1 MVITVGDVVNAT
13 WSPPPVAWLNFSNCS
28 AATAWLAAYGQLYE
42 DEGSLWDG
50 VSFDIVIG
58 YLGSMIPRNWTRPT
72 DANLLVWYHEKNYF
86 RDNNALLMDMIN
98 FPLSNCSAQVC
109 PKLQWEGDPDL
120 TGVGAMLSYYML
132 AIFATLYFI
141 VLFSDSLRDYSGAA
155 IPAGRKEGHSIL
167 INCFRKSL
175 NTFQDAVLLF
185 AISVN
190 VASITRWAAP
200 IVHPNEPH
208 AFYGLLNANFMS
220 SFSIF
225 PALALQS
232 LSPGLRR
239 KRIRLFLW
247 FLVIIFALTVEVLY
261 RYVYG
266 AYFKYLWSQD
276 TMVSEDIWLAKC
288 DSHKMRSI
296 LASMTTAGHVF
307 LALNCLR
314 WLYHATATFR
324 RNSLEKLKNGRVDYS
339 GAGPWR
345 RRWEASQ
352 PYLRLLDGAVCGLFM
367 WTFLFLFTAYREAVK
382 QKAGESDQDTE
393 WTFGQVLSL
402 VTWAPVALELITV
415 YLYETKGRAKEK
427 STAAFRPLSLSNPS
441 YHEKPDD
448 EHVYMNSWHR
458 VPLDDVERP
467 RYSMDGRSSQSARA
481 WPRLPITPRKSHFN

>member
-1 MVITVGDVVNAT
+1 MAMNKLVRILSLKST
-13 WSPPPVAWLNFSNCS
+13 FS
-28 AATAWLAAYGQLYE
+28 
-42 DEGSLWDG
+42 
-50 VSFDIVIG
+50 
-58 YLGSMIPRNWTRPT
+58 
-72 DANLLVWYHEKNYF
+72 
-86 RDNNALLMDMIN
+86 
-98 FPLSNCSAQVC
+98 
-109 PKLQWEGDPDL
+109 
-120 TGVGAMLSYYML
+120 
-132 AIFATLYFI
+132 
-141 VLFSDSLRDYSGAA
+141 
-155 IPAGRKEGHSIL
+155 
-167 INCFRKSL
+167 
-175 NTFQDAVLLF
+175 AVLLF

-200 IVHPNEPH
+200 IVHPHEPH

-324 RNSLEKLKNGRVDYS
+324 RSSLEKLKNGRVDYS

>member
-1 MVITVGDVVNAT
+1 M
-13 WSPPPVAWLNFSNCS
+13 SS
-28 AATAWLAAYGQLYE
+28 
-42 DEGSLWDG
+42 
-50 VSFDIVIG
+50 
-58 YLGSMIPRNWTRPT
+58 
-72 DANLLVWYHEKNYF
+72 
-86 RDNNALLMDMIN
+86 
-98 FPLSNCSAQVC
+98 
-109 PKLQWEGDPDL
+109 
-120 TGVGAMLSYYML
+120 
-132 AIFATLYFI
+132 
-141 VLFSDSLRDYSGAA
+141 
-155 IPAGRKEGHSIL
+155 
-167 INCFRKSL
+167 
-175 NTFQDAVLLF
+175 AVLLF

-200 IVHPNEPH
+200 IVHPHEPH

-266 AYFKYLWSQD
+266 AYFQFLWNQD

-288 DSHKMRSI
+288 DSHKMRSV

-324 RNSLEKLKNGRVDYS
+324 RGALEKLKDGRPDYS
-339 GAGPWR
+339 AAGPWR

-415 YLYETKGRAKEK
+415 YLCKLLFLVTTTFALRC
-427 STAAFRPLSLSNPS
+427 SL
-441 YHEKPDD
+441 
-448 EHVYMNSWHR
+448 
-458 VPLDDVERP
+458 
-467 RYSMDGRSSQSARA
+467 Q
-481 WPRLPITPRKSHFN
+481 

>member
-1 MVITVGDVVNAT
+1 
-13 WSPPPVAWLNFSNCS
+13 
-28 AATAWLAAYGQLYE
+28 
-42 DEGSLWDG
+42 
-50 VSFDIVIG
+50 
-58 YLGSMIPRNWTRPT
+58 
-72 DANLLVWYHEKNYF
+72 
-86 RDNNALLMDMIN
+86 
-98 FPLSNCSAQVC
+98 
-109 PKLQWEGDPDL
+109 
-120 TGVGAMLSYYML
+120 
-132 AIFATLYFI
+132 
-141 VLFSDSLRDYSGAA
+141 
-155 IPAGRKEGHSIL
+155 
-167 INCFRKSL
+167 
-175 NTFQDAVLLF
+175 
-185 AISVN
+185 
-190 VASITRWAAP
+190 
-200 IVHPNEPH
+200 
-208 AFYGLLNANFMS
+208 MS

-266 AYFKYLWSQD
+266 AYFKYLWNQD

-324 RNSLEKLKNGRVDYS
+324 RGALEKLKDGRPDYS

-345 RRWEASQ
+345 RRWEAAQ
-352 PYLRLLDGAVCGLFM
+352 PWLRLLDGAVCGLFM

-415 YLYETKGRAKEK
+415 YLCGCPSLAKCTFAAFFLMKNVTNIFTDETKGRAKEK
-427 STAAFRPLSLSNPS
+427 SAATFRPLSLSLSNPS
-441 YHEKPDD
+441 HHEKPDD
-448 EHVYMNSWHR
+448 EFVYRNHWHR

-467 RYSMDGRSSQSARA
+467 RYSMDARSSQAARP
-481 WPRLPITPRKSHFN
+481 WPRLPVTPRKSHFN

>member
-1 MVITVGDVVNAT
+1 MSFLQRINIYDLKQT
-13 WSPPPVAWLNFSNCS
+13 
-28 AATAWLAAYGQLYE
+28 YK
-42 DEGSLWDG
+42 GSISDT
-50 VSFDIVIG
+50 I
-58 YLGSMIPRNWTRPT
+58 
-72 DANLLVWYHEKNYF
+72 
-86 RDNNALLMDMIN
+86 
-98 FPLSNCSAQVC
+98 LS
-109 PKLQWEGDPDL
+109 
-120 TGVGAMLSYYML
+120 
-132 AIFATLYFI
+132 
-141 VLFSDSLRDYSGAA
+141 
-155 IPAGRKEGHSIL
+155 
-167 INCFRKSL
+167 
-175 NTFQDAVLLF
+175 AVLLF

-200 IVHPNEPH
+200 IVHPHEPH

-324 RNSLEKLKNGRVDYS
+324 RSSLEKLKNGRVDYS

-415 YLYETKGRAKEK
+415 YLCEYFSAKINHFSVPVSDFVADILPDETKGRAKEK
-427 STAAFRPLSLSNPS
+427 SAATFRPLSLSNPS

-448 EHVYMNSWHR
+448 DHVYRNQWHR
-458 VPLDDVERP
+458 VPLDDVEQRP
-467 RYSMDGRSSQSARA
+467 RYSMDGRSSQSTRP

>member
-1 MVITVGDVVNAT
+1 
-13 WSPPPVAWLNFSNCS
+13 
-28 AATAWLAAYGQLYE
+28 
-42 DEGSLWDG
+42 
-50 VSFDIVIG
+50 
-58 YLGSMIPRNWTRPT
+58 
-72 DANLLVWYHEKNYF
+72 
-86 RDNNALLMDMIN
+86 
-98 FPLSNCSAQVC
+98 
-109 PKLQWEGDPDL
+109 
-120 TGVGAMLSYYML
+120 
-132 AIFATLYFI
+132 
-141 VLFSDSLRDYSGAA
+141 
-155 IPAGRKEGHSIL
+155 
-167 INCFRKSL
+167 
-175 NTFQDAVLLF
+175 
-185 AISVN
+185 
-190 VASITRWAAP
+190 
-200 IVHPNEPH
+200 
-208 AFYGLLNANFMS
+208 MS

-266 AYFKYLWSQD
+266 AYFKYLWNQD

-324 RNSLEKLKNGRVDYS
+324 RGALEKLKDGRPDYS

-345 RRWEASQ
+345 RRWEAAQ
-352 PYLRLLDGAVCGLFM
+352 PWLRLLDGAVCGLFM

-415 YLYETKGRAKEK
+415 YLCELLCLGTGTIAVCFAASMLLISWQTRQKAAPKKRA
-427 STAAFRPLSLSNPS
+427 LQL
-441 YHEKPDD
+441 
-448 EHVYMNSWHR
+448 
-458 VPLDDVERP
+458 
-467 RYSMDGRSSQSARA
+467 SARYRYLSRTHHTTRSRMTSSCTGITGTEYPLRTSSGRGIA
-481 WPRLPITPRKSHFN
+481 WRLGPLRLPGPGLGCQSRRGRVTSTRSREYLVATHNTRTVHCQVCALYCYVIHCLNVVRKRMRFSYL

>member
-1 MVITVGDVVNAT
+1 
-13 WSPPPVAWLNFSNCS
+13 
-28 AATAWLAAYGQLYE
+28 
-42 DEGSLWDG
+42 
-50 VSFDIVIG
+50 
-58 YLGSMIPRNWTRPT
+58 
-72 DANLLVWYHEKNYF
+72 
-86 RDNNALLMDMIN
+86 
-98 FPLSNCSAQVC
+98 
-109 PKLQWEGDPDL
+109 
-120 TGVGAMLSYYML
+120 
-132 AIFATLYFI
+132 
-141 VLFSDSLRDYSGAA
+141 
-155 IPAGRKEGHSIL
+155 
-167 INCFRKSL
+167 
-175 NTFQDAVLLF
+175 
-185 AISVN
+185 
-190 VASITRWAAP
+190 
-200 IVHPNEPH
+200 
-208 AFYGLLNANFMS
+208 MS

-266 AYFKYLWSQD
+266 AYFQFLWNQD

-288 DSHKMRSI
+288 DSHKMRGI

-324 RNSLEKLKNGRVDYS
+324 RGALEKLKDGRVDYS

-352 PYLRLLDGAVCGLFM
+352 PYLRLIDGAVCGLFM

-415 YLYETKGRAKEK
+415 YLCKWLA
-427 STAAFRPLSLSNPS
+427 SLEPT
-441 YHEKPDD
+441 
-448 EHVYMNSWHR
+448 
-458 VPLDDVERP
+458 L
-467 RYSMDGRSSQSARA
+467 AL
-481 WPRLPITPRKSHFN
+481 RLTPR